1 MNSDRTDENV
11 FDVAIFGAGL
21 AGLCLGRQLLL
32 ARPELRILLADR
44 RAEIPPAEQ
53 KVGEAT
59 VQVSGYYLSR
69 VLELE
74 EHLLR
79 EHYPKYNLR
88 FYWKTGGEGG
98 SYEEFSQSYIRKLSN
113 IMTYQLDRNVLE
125 AEILRCNQ
133 ESPGFEFHAGI
144 GHPEVDLAEEGLH
157 GFRFT
162 SGEREITGQA
172 RWVVDAT
179 GRNRLFARRRGL
191 ARRSPIRHGTS
202 FMWVEGLFDPE
213 KMTDLSPREIRLRK
227 DRSALGHTPT
237 VLATNHYCG
246 EGFWFWVIP
255 LHGKTSLGLVYDSAR
270 ISSKDVSTAAKLTD
284 WICREFPLFAR
295 DLPGRRVV
303 HHSGYTDF
311 ALDGAQTLSASRW
324 AIVGEACRFTD
335 PLYSPGGDL
344 ISIYNTLITD
354 AILTA
359 GQEELNAKVRTY
371 ESVARAVYE
380 AYVPSYAVSY
390 DTLGDQQTFSLR
402 YTWELTV
409 YFAFYVF
416 PFINDLFTDRGF
428 LPGYLRRFGRL
439 GATNRGLHEFLNA
452 FYHWKKENLRRT
464 GTEPV
469 FFDFTELEALNAAER
484 CFYKVGLNAEE
495 ARKVLDEQIVSLEE
509 LARWTVAYLSSVVL
523 DDPAALSNG
532 AFVRGIDLAHLE
544 FDPRAMAARLV
555 AARSETSET
564 YAWSFTPPCM
574 ARFVAERRPAA
585 PGAPVDRPAPAEV
598 PVEAMG

>member
-1 MNSDRTDENV
+1 MKHERDDEAV
-11 FDVAIFGAGL
+11 YDVAIFGAGL

-32 ARPELRILLADR
+32 ARPELRILMADR
-44 RAEIPPAEQ
+44 RAEIPPPEQ

-88 FYWKTGGEGG
+88 FYWKPDGVGG
-98 SYEEFSQSYIRKLSN
+98 SYEDFSQSYIRKLSN

-125 AEILRCNQ
+125 GEILRCNQ
-133 ESPGFEFHAGI
+133 EAPGFEFHAGI
-144 GHPEVDLAEEGLH
+144 GHPEVELAEAGPH
-157 GFRFT
+157 SFRFQ
-162 SGEREITGQA
+162 SGEREIAGQA

-179 GRNRLFARRRGL
+179 GRNRLLARRRGL
-191 ARRSPIRHGTS
+191 VRRSPIRHGTS
-202 FMWVEGLFDPE
+202 FLWVEGLVDPE
-213 KMTDLSPREIRLRK
+213 KLTGLSAREVRLRK
-227 DRSALGHTPT
+227 DRSAVGHTPAF
-237 VLATNHYCG
+237 LATNHYCG

-270 ISSKDVSTAAKLTD
+270 ISSKDVSTAAKLTA
-284 WICREFPLFAR
+284 WVCREFPLFAR
-295 DLPGRRVV
+295 DLPGRRVL

-324 AIVGEACRFTD
+324 AMVGEACRFTD

-354 AILTA
+354 AILTE
-359 GQEELNAKVRTY
+359 GEEELAAKVRTY

-428 LPGYLRRFGRL
+428 LPGYLRRFARL
-439 GATNRGLHEFLNA
+439 GPTNRGLHEFLNA
-452 FYHWKKENLRRT
+452 FYHWKKEHLRPR
-464 GTEPV
+464 GGEPV

-509 LARWTVAYLSSVVL
+509 LARWIVAYLSSVVL
-523 DDPAALSNG
+523 DDPAALSNA
-532 AFVRGIDLAHLE
+532 AFVRGIDLSHLE
-544 FDPRAMAARLV
+544 FDPAAMAARLA
-555 AARSETSET
+555 AARAETSEP

-574 ARFVAERRPAA
+574 ARFAAGRRPAL
-585 PGAPVDRPAPAEV
+585 PRPASAPAEV

>member
-1 MNSDRTDENV
+1 MKSDRNDEKV
-11 FDVAIFGAGL
+11 YDVAIFGAGL

-32 ARPELRILLADR
+32 ARPELRILMADR
-44 RAEIPPAEQ
+44 RAEIPPPEQ

-88 FYWKTGGEGG
+88 FYWKTEGGGG
-98 SYEEFSQSYIRKLSN
+98 SYEDFSQSYIRKLSN

-125 AEILRCNQ
+125 GEILRCNQ

-144 GHPEVDLAEEGLH
+144 GHPEVDLAEDGLH
-157 GFRFT
+157 SFCFT
-162 SGEREITGQA
+162 SGDREIAGQA

-179 GRNRLFARRRGL
+179 GRNRLLARRRGL

-213 KMTDLSPREIRLRK
+213 KMTDLSHREIRLRR

-270 ISSKDVSTAAKLTD
+270 ISSKEVSTAAKLTA
-284 WICREFPLFAR
+284 WVCREFPLFAR
-295 DLPGRRVV
+295 DLPGRRIL

-324 AIVGEACRFTD
+324 AMVGEACRFTD

-354 AILTA
+354 AILTE
-359 GQEELNAKVRTY
+359 GQEELAAKVRTY

-452 FYHWKKENLRRT
+452 FYHWKKEHLRPH
-464 GTEPV
+464 GGEPV
-469 FFDFTELEALNAAER
+469 FFDFTELEPLNAAER

-523 DDPAALSNG
+523 DDPAALSN
-532 AFVRGIDLAHLE
+532 ASFVRGIDLAHLE
-544 FDPRAMAARLV
+544 FDPQAMAARLA
-555 AARSETSET
+555 AARAETSES

-574 ARFVAERRPAA
+574 ARFAAERRPAM
-585 PGAPVDRPAPAEV
+585 PVGSPALAEV